1 MVMQDIILSTTK
13 SLKQLKGISACIG
26 YFDGFHIGHQ
36 SLFNKTLNY
45 ARNHDLQSA
54 IISFDPDPSVVLS
67 PSAKI
72 EHLTSIEDRKQLA
85 SDYGFDLWISIEFD
99 HEMAQMPVLDF
110 IQKLKEINIQ
120 HLICGYDFKFGRN
133 GLGNTQDLL
142 DNQTSDF
149 SVEVIDAVKYLG
161 EKISTTRI
169 KQALK
174 EGQMKLVEHLLGRSY
189 VLKGTVIKGRQIGR
203 TIGYPTANLKVSDEY
218 IMPKIGVYSGY
229 VIINKLRYSAMI
241 GIGYNPT
248 VTQEHIV
255 SLEAHIFDFNQ
266 DIYDLEVEFVLKHY
280 VRSEIKFKSLS
291 ELTQQLHL
299 DETQCRQLNAN
310 DD

>member
-1 MVMQDIILSTTK
+1 MQDIILSTTK
-13 SLKQLKGISACIG
+13 SLRQIQGISACIG

-45 ARNHDLQSA
+45 ARNHDLLSA

-67 PSAKI
+67 PNAKI

-85 SDYGFDLWISIEFD
+85 NDYGFDLWISIEFNL
-99 HEMAQMPVLDF
+99 EMAQLPVLDF
-110 IQKLKEINIQ
+110 VQKLKDMNIQ
-120 HLICGYDFKFGRN
+120 HLICGYDFRFGKD
-133 GLGNTQDLL
+133 GLGSTKDLL
-142 DNQTSDF
+142 VNQTRDF
-149 SVEVIDAVKYLG
+149 SVEVIDAVMYQD

-174 EGQMKLVEHLLGRSY
+174 EGQMELVEHLLGRSY
-189 VLKGTVIKGRQIGR
+189 VLKGLVIKGRQIGR
-203 TIGYPTANLKVSDEY
+203 TIGYPTANLKVNEEY

-229 VIINKLRYSAMI
+229 VIINKLRYSSMI

-248 VTQEHIV
+248 VTQDHVV

-280 VRSEIKFKSLS
+280 VRSEIKFKSLA

-299 DETQCRQLNAN
+299 DETECRKLNAIN
-310 DD
+310 D